1 MLCIASCPVLPTLP
15 YPFFVRDMAL
25 PAQALQPFIDRHTA
39 RKIIF
44 VTRADHNND
53 ALSGY
58 LAPDTLAACGV
69 GVRDWK
75 FDLGAYARVC
85 QALEQRGEAAEGKS

>member
-1 MLCIASCPVLPTLP
+1 MTWAP
-15 YPFFVRDMAL
+15 

-44 VTRADHNND
+44 VTRADHTND

-85 QALEQRGEAAEGKS
+85 QALEV